1 MQPDPASQH
10 ITGTAL
16 EVGFVPVD
24 DQAAFT
30 ISALN
35 HTLRAIQ
42 RAAYLTA
49 AEALGR
55 AELTAAQ
62 RRDYQLIVLDIR
74 RGSLWVI
81 LGMLGRNV
89 ADTVAKSAVETAIQ
103 PLIKRLQMLL
113 SKPEAHSPIEAVT
126 LQSLVALAKTA
137 ADGHLNIELQS
148 GVLRF
153 TATPAAYARVR
164 DVPIGYRGAVM
175 QVHGIVS
182 EISLK
187 RNTLTLDTNQPQAA
201 SIICQFTPEQ
211 ALLIR
216 DIVRIGRPLTVR
228 GYAYWTGDQIAP
240 DRPDVVQIEA
250 LFDEAGTPRLLPSPS
265 E

>member
-1 MQPDPASQH
+1 MADPASRRF
-10 ITGTAL
+10 TGTAL
-16 EVGFVPVD
+16 EVGFIPAD
-24 DQAAFT
+24 EQAAFT
-30 ISALN
+30 VGALN

-55 AELTAAQ
+55 AELTPAQ
-62 RRDYQLIVLDIR
+62 RREYQLTVLDIR
-74 RGSLWVI
+74 RGSLWVV
-81 LGMLGRNV
+81 LGMMGRNV
-89 ADTVAKSAVETAIQ
+89 TDTLTKSAVEPAIQ
-103 PLIKRLQMLL
+103 PLIRRLQALL
-113 SKPEAHSPIEAVT
+113 GKPEAHSPIEAAT
-126 LQSLVALAKTA
+126 LQSLVTLAKTA

-148 GVLRF
+148 GALHF
-153 TATPAAYARVR
+153 TATPAVYARVR
-164 DVPIGYRGAVM
+164 EVTIGYRGAVVQM
-175 QVHGIVS
+175 HGIVS

-187 RNTLTLDTNQPQAA
+187 RGTLTLDISQPQSA
-201 SIICQFTPEQ
+201 SIVCQFTTNQ

-216 DIVRIGRPLTVR
+216 DIVLIGRPLTVR

-250 LFDEAGTPRLLPSPS
+250 LFDEAGTPRLLPPPAS